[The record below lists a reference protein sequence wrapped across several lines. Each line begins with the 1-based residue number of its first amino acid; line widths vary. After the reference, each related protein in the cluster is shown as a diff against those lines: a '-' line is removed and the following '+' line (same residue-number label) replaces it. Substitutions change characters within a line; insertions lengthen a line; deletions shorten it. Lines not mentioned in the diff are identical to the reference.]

1 MNEFEIEF
9 ETERRRLNLKKNEVA
24 EKLGMTMPT
33 LQSKILEPDRLT
45 LKDVGNLKQLDFNL
59 TFNLWVKQTKENTK
73 LQV

>member
-59 TFNLWVKQTKENTK
+59 TFNL
-73 LQV
+73 